1 MKFLN
6 LKCSMAALVLL
17 APGLL
22 SASAIGTLEIAGV
35 GPVAVSATT
44 IDFSPAGTGTGNFLV
59 TGTAGDMTTV
69 PIGSIGTISDLNVI
83 TAPPG
88 GPLATPVDPF
98 ILVPGVAPLF
108 SYNLEQ
114 IFLGGAPSCAAIPGV
129 GGSCTPS
136 NLVPNSP
143 FVLTQNNG
151 SVGVQFSGRGTVTN
165 LTDLSQAPYS
175 GLFTANLTVLQY
187 NTIAEVLAQV
197 AGGGAVSS
205 SWSASFTSSG
215 GGSTVPEPATFGL
228 IGTGLIGLAL
238 VARRRTSSTSNN

>member
-1 MKFLN
+1 MKN
-6 LKCSMAALVLL
+6 LSLKFSMAALVLL
-17 APGLL
+17 IPGML
-22 SASAIGTLEIAGV
+22 SASAIGTLEIAGLGNV
-35 GPVAVSATT
+35 SVSASL
-44 IDFSPAGTGTGNFLV
+44 IDFGGGGPGTGSFFV
-59 TGTAGDMTTV
+59 TSTAGDMTTV
-69 PIGSIGTISDLNVI
+69 PIGSTGTISDLNVA

-88 GPLATPVDPF
+88 PPLATPIDPF
-98 ILVPGVAPLF
+98 ILTPGVAPLF

-114 IFLGGAPSCAAIPGV
+114 IFLGGAASCAVLPGI

-165 LTDLSQAPYS
+165 LLDQTQAPYS
-175 GLFTANLTVLQY
+175 GLFTANLTVLNF

-197 AGGGAVSS
+197 AGGGAVTS

-215 GGSTVPEPATFGL
+215 SGSTVPEPATFGL
-228 IGTGLIGLAL
+228 IGTGLIGLAF
-238 VARRRTSSTSNN
+238 VARRRTSRN